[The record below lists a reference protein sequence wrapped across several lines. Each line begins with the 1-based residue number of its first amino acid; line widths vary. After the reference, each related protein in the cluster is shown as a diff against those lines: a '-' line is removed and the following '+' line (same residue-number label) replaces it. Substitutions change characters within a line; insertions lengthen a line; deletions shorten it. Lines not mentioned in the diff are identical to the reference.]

1 MSLTLLL
8 SSNSAFLSKQMEDVQ
23 QLQGQTKEL
32 LIGNFNRL
40 FEMVWWVRSSKCKKK
55 IKEKI
60 KLALGKLSLNIVCN
74 TFSFV
79 GFLGI

>member
-1 MSLTLLL
+1 MSFITWWKSQLLLMSLTLLL

-40 FEMVWWVRSSKCKKK
+40 FEMV
-55 IKEKI
+55 
-60 KLALGKLSLNIVCN
+60 
-74 TFSFV
+74 
-79 GFLGI
+79 